1 MPDKQGERINCVL
14 CRSGRQSTATLARAR
29 KREIEW
35 PITTEKS
42 IHFDQGPQTHTTIDD
57 AFSSVLQYMS
67 VTSRQC
73 RRYFKCSPHRDACD
87 DEHVKRFHQPKYTSV
102 TYGNPLQKS
111 EDVHVELT
119 PGTYAVTAGQWGAPR
134 SHTQVVRLDP
144 GQTVDMTF
152 TCH

>member
-1 MPDKQGERINCVL
+1 MPDKRGERINCVL

-29 KREIEW
+29 MRKIDW
-35 PITTEKS
+35 PATTEGS
-42 IHFDQGPQTHTTIDD
+42 INADQDPQIHTRIDD

-73 RRYFKCSPHRDACD
+73 RRYFKCSPLHD
-87 DEHVKRFHQPKYTSV
+87 DHDEEHIKRFHHSKYTSV

-134 SHTQVVRLDP
+134 NHTQVVRLDP